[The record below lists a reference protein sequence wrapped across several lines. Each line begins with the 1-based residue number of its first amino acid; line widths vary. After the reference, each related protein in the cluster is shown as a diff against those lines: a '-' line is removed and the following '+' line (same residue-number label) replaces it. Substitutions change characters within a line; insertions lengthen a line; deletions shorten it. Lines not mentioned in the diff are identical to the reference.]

1 MATAQTKSLKRD
13 SMIGGVAALLG
24 QVCKFILRLATVVVL
39 ARFLSP
45 EDYGLIAIVTAITSI
60 LVVFRD
66 AGLSMATI
74 QKPEVN
80 QVELSSMHWLNVSF
94 GFLTFV
100 GVSLFS
106 PLLAWM
112 YERPEVFWL
121 FPCYGFLGFVGSFA
135 TQRSAIMQ
143 RELRFPA
150 LAKCDVLS
158 QFAGVVTGI
167 ISAAYGLGFWSLV
180 IMEGV
185 STVARNLLLLSMD
198 PWRPSFLYSHKE
210 AKPLLR
216 FGFSV
221 MCSNALLAFSRGID
235 ALTIGQFYGLA
246 TVGLFNRAQS
256 LMNTPM
262 NQMIAPVMSVAR
274 SAIFRVSDDRS
285 AFESAVIKI
294 SRHLF
299 FLTSIIAISAIGLAP
314 IIVVCLLG
322 PEWNDCTPMFR
333 VLAMFAVV
341 EPVSGLMLNVLI
353 SKGDSGALL
362 RWRIFSITIII
373 LGLIIGIQW
382 GALGMVTTYATSG
395 ILIRAPLL
403 LIYSCK
409 KSGISLATYWKRVAP
424 TLLSATVALVVSYG
438 LAFATDNQN
447 YLQLVFN
454 WAISLSIFILAH
466 VLLPDGIAVLAEV
479 RNLAGDVIQTVSPKV
494 REKLLGQRA
503 VLEVADANT
512 RIDAMIKTPDMPSIE
527 APSPMTP
534 SQKTP

>member
-1 MATAQTKSLKRD
+1 MPTAQTNSLKRD

-24 QVCKFILRLATVVVL
+24 QICKFVLRLTTVVVL

-60 LVVFRD
+60 LSIFRE

-94 GFLTFV
+94 GLLTFI

-106 PLLAWM
+106 PLLAWI
-112 YERPEVFWL
+112 YDRPEVLWL
-121 FPCYGFLGFVGSFA
+121 FPCYGFMGFLSSFT
-135 TQRSAIMQ
+135 TQKSAIMQ

-158 QFAGVVTGI
+158 QFAGVAAGI

-180 IMEGV
+180 MMEGAG
-185 STVARNLLLLSMD
+185 TVARNLLLLVMD
-198 PWRPSFLYSHKE
+198 PWRPDFTYSHEE

-235 ALTIGQFYGLA
+235 ALAIGQFYGLT

-274 SAIFRVSDDRS
+274 SAIFRVSEDRS
-285 AFESAVIKI
+285 AFESAVIEI

-314 IIVVCLLG
+314 IIVNCLLG
-322 PEWNDCTPMFR
+322 PEWKDCTPMFR

-341 EPVSGLMLNVLI
+341 EPVSSLMLNVLI
-353 SKGDSGALL
+353 SKGDSDALL

-382 GALGMVTTYATSG
+382 GALGMVTTYAASG

-403 LIYSCK
+403 LVYSCK
-409 KSGISLATYWKRVAP
+409 KSGISLTSYWKRVAP
-424 TLLSATVALVVSYG
+424 TLLSGTVALVASYS
-438 LAFATDNQN
+438 LAFATDSAN
-447 YLQLVFN
+447 YLQLILN
-454 WAISLSIFILAH
+454 WAISLTVFILAH
-466 VLLPDGIAVLAEV
+466 IVFPDGLAVLTEV
-479 RNLAGDVIQTVSPKV
+479 QNFAWDVLQAVLPKV
-494 REKLLGQRA
+494 RERFLGQRA
-503 VLEVADANT
+503 VLEASDANT
-512 RIDAMIKTPDMPSIE
+512 RIGARTETPDMPSIDV
-527 APSPMTP
+527 PSPLTTN
-534 SQKTP
+534 QKTP